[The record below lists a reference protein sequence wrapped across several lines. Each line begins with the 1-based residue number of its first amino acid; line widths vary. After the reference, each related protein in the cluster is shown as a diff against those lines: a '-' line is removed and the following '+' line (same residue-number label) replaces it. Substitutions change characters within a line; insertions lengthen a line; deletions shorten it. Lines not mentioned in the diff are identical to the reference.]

1 MINLSE
7 SALKAVQK
15 FKTEQGKAST
25 YLRVGVKGGGCSG
38 FSYDVQFVD
47 TVDEKVDR
55 VFEAQG
61 VKVVCDVKSLLYLS
75 GMTLDYTQE
84 MLGGGFKF
92 INPNATGTC
101 GCGTSFT
108 V

>member
-15 FKTEQGKAST
+15 FKTEQDKADT

-47 TVDEKVDR
+47 AIDEKTDR
-55 VFEAQG
+55 VFDTQG
-61 VKVVCDVKSLLYLS
+61 VEGRKQSRSLY
-75 GMTLDYTQE
+75 GAKTP
-84 MLGGGFKF
+84 K
-92 INPNATGTC
+92 AK
-101 GCGTSFT
+101 
-108 V
+108 

>member
-1 MINLSE
+1 MIQLSE
-7 SALKAVQK
+7 NALKAVQK
-15 FKTEQGKAST
+15 LKTEQGKPEA

-38 FSYDVQFVD
+38 LSYDVQFVD
-47 TVDEKVDR
+47 QFDEKTDR
-55 VFEAQG
+55 VFDSSG
-61 VKVVCDVKSLLYLS
+61 LKVVCDIKSLLYLT

-92 INPNATGTC
+92 INPNAAGSC

>member
-1 MINLSE
+1 MIQLTE
-7 SALKAVQK
+7 SAQKAVKK
-15 FKTEQGKAST
+15 FMNEQGKPDA
-25 YLRVGVKGGGCSG
+25 YVRVGVKGGGCSG
-38 FSYDVQFVD
+38 LSYDVQF
-47 TVDEKVDR
+47 DEKIDEKTDR
-55 VFEAQG
+55 TFECNG
-61 VKVVCDVKSLLYLS
+61 LKVVSDVKSLLYLT

-92 INPNATGTC
+92 INPNAAGTC

>member
-1 MINLSE
+1 MIQLSE
-7 SALKAVQK
+7 NAQKAVQK
-15 FKTEQGKAST
+15 FKKEQGKPDA

-38 FSYDVQFVD
+38 LSYDVSFAD
-47 TVDEKVDR
+47 KIDEKTDR
-55 VFEAQG
+55 VFECQG
-61 VKVVCDVKSLLYLS
+61 IRVVCDVKSLLYLS

-84 MLGGGFKF
+84 MLGGGFSF
-92 INPNATGTC
+92 VNPNAKGTC

>member
-1 MINLSE
+1 MIQLSE
-7 SALKAVQK
+7 NAKKAVLK
-15 FKTEQGKAST
+15 YKAEEGKPDA

-38 FSYDVQFVD
+38 FSYDVRLD
-47 TVDEKVDR
+47 DKIDEKVDR
-55 VFEAQG
+55 TYDCEG
-61 VKVVCDVKSLLYLS
+61 VKVVCDVKSLLYLT

-101 GCGTSFT
+101 GCGTSFA

>member
-1 MINLSE
+1 MIHVSDNAKKAILKYKKE
-7 SALKAVQK
+7 EEKPDAL
-15 FKTEQGKAST
+15 
-25 YLRVGVKGGGCSG
+25 LRVGVKGGGCSG
-38 FSYDVQFVD
+38 FSYDVRLD
-47 TVDEKVDR
+47 DKVDEKADR
-55 VFEAQG
+55 LFDCDG
-61 VKVVCDVKSLLYLS
+61 VKVVCDVKSLLYLT

-101 GCGTSFT
+101 GCGTSFA

>member
-1 MINLSE
+1 MIQLSE
-7 SALKAVQK
+7 NALRAVQK
-15 FKTEQGKAST
+15 FKQEQNKPEAL
-25 YLRVGVKGGGCSG
+25 LRVGVRGGGCSG
-38 FSYDVQFVD
+38 MSYDVQFVD
-47 TVDEKVDR
+47 AFDEKLDR
-55 VFEAQG
+55 VFKQG
-61 VKVVCDVKSLLYLS
+61 PVRVVVDVKSLLYLS

-92 INPNATGTC
+92 INPNAAGTC